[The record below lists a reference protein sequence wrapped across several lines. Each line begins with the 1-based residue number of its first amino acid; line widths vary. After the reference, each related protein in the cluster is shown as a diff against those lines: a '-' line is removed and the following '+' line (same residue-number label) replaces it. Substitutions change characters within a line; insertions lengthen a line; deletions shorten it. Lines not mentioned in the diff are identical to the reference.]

1 MSTARPLVVGI
12 AGKCC
17 AGKDEVVSWLA
28 ERDWREINVDRI
40 GHNALAVLHSE
51 IVAAFGRG
59 IVGSNGTIDR
69 TLLGAVVFRD
79 RSELARLEAIVHPWM
94 RERVAEEARA
104 FRAACAAGAG
114 DSGGSSDSGDSG
126 DSRDGSASRGLIINA
141 ALLFPMRLDTLCDRI
156 ILVTAPLATRIAR
169 ARARD
174 GATWRRIMQRLWT
187 QRRLNT
193 QARSSSADILMVENG
208 STREALYA
216 QLSALPDIP

>member
-1 MSTARPLVVGI
+1 MSTARPLVIGI

-17 AGKDEVVSWLA
+17 AGKDEVVRWLK
-28 ERDWREINVDRI
+28 EQNWREINVDQI
-40 GHNALAVLHSE
+40 GHNALAVLHAE

-69 TLLGAVVFRD
+69 TLLGAVVFRE
-79 RSELARLEAIVHPWM
+79 RAELERLEAIVHPWM
-94 RERVAEEARA
+94 RERVAEEVRA
-104 FRAACAAGAG
+104 FRAACTAGA
-114 DSGGSSDSGDSG
+114 DDSG
-126 DSRDGSASRGLIINA
+126 DSRDGSAWRGLIINA
-141 ALLFPMRLDTLCDRI
+141 ALLVPMRLDALCDRI

-174 GATWRRIMQRLWT
+174 GAAWRRIIQRLWT
-187 QRRLNT
+187 QRRLDT